1 MPGSLQ
7 GRYIRLEL
15 IKINDLP
22 LPSERIPAGFYV
34 SINVDSK
41 RHWKSPV
48 RVVSSDE
55 SEVLGDIVILSPR
68 QVPELSVEIRVSYE
82 LGRTLGNGE
91 VVAKFETSWDELLD
105 RGDEPFDISFPP
117 VSDDHPS
124 LTLKAAVLPSC
135 DDQDSA
141 PLDSIVECDIARE
154 TDVGHERFATYVTSK
169 TVSHLNDAVE
179 HFQLVLDQCPVGHPD
194 RAGALT
200 NLAWA
205 RLKGYTQKDLQDI
218 DSITSL
224 FREALVLRPQ
234 GHPDHPLY
242 LYHVTEA
249 LSWRHIYQHTTADIC
264 ESAQLYYKL
273 LSLCPEGTYLR
284 SIAAGANGVDY
295 VIRECNKLPTD
306 ASDECIHLGRVVL
319 ELCPLGHQQRPL
331 ALSQLI
337 AALGSRFKQCGSVND
352 LDECIQCG
360 REAVSLCSEGNS
372 HRAAY
377 LIILADSLQSRL
389 YHQNNP
395 RDLNEAISLFEEA
408 LRLHPVGHI
417 YHGLSLDR
425 LGAVLINRFQRCDDV
440 NDIIRAIS
448 HHREAL
454 TLCPPGSPGRTFTLN
469 CLAVALKKRYDK
481 LDASEDLDEAI
492 DLFRISLQL
501 RPHGHPL
508 RDTILQ
514 NLSFALS
521 SRFTQT
527 QKDEDVE
534 EAIRIC
540 QESLETLPS
549 LHPERYFSYRCLHDA
564 YLSRYSVQRKSAD
577 LSLAVENF
585 RLASRHPTQGFPLR
599 ILGAIA
605 WVRES
610 ELYQHESALEA
621 YHTCLDLFNNHM
633 MTRSSIISRREAVTA
648 FRSAQSLPVDAAS
661 CAIRRDDPR
670 RAVELLEQGRGH
682 QWSLASR
689 LRTPLEDLM
698 SASPELA
705 NKLSEISKYL
715 SDAQGSAGSADR
727 AAADRA
733 AIQYRKLQE
742 QWGAVVADIRNLK
755 GFSRFLLPPSYEDLQ
770 AAARHGPVTIL
781 IGSQYSCSAIIVMA
795 SGEPHHVPLPSVTLT
810 DLKNLKDRFARA
822 IRQAS
827 SMGPKVPR
835 NDLIVLLRAVWD
847 EIMLPIVNVLQHD
860 LKLNRL
866 PLILLATQP
875 ILLHRTIMPGSLEGQ
890 YIRLELIRINDLP
903 LPSERIPAGFY
914 VSINVDSKR
923 HWKSPVRVVS
933 SDESEVLGDIV
944 ILSPRQVPELS
955 VEIRVSYELCRMLGN
970 GEVVAKFETSLDE
983 LLDRGDEPFDI
994 SFPHVGDDHPS
1005 LTLKATVLPSCDNQ
1019 DSAPLDSIDECK
1031 IARETDAG
1039 HERFATYV
1047 TSKTVSHLND
1057 AVEHFQL
1064 VLDKCPVSHPD
1075 RAGALTNLAWARLKG
1090 YIRKDLQDIDSVTSL
1105 FREALVLRPQ
1115 SHPDHLLYLYHITEA
1130 LNWRHDYQHTTADIW
1145 ANGVDYV
1152 IRECNKLPID
1162 ASDEGIHLQ
1171 RVVLELCPLGNE
1183 HRPEA
1188 LDKLAWALI
1197 TRFEKCGSIDDLD
1210 ECIQHRREAVSLCSE
1225 GHSKLEIYLN
1235 NLAYSLDNR
1244 FGHQGKNHDLDEAIS
1259 LYEDVLRL
1267 RPVGHK
1273 SRGLSLNNLG
1283 LILLTRYNQDGDV
1296 NNINRAISLHR
1307 EALTLRPP
1315 GNSHRDTTL
1324 NNLALALETRYNEL
1338 DVGEDLNEAIDLYR
1352 DCLQLRQHKN
1362 EDVEEAIQICQETL
1376 VSLPP
1381 LHPDR
1386 HYSYLRLREA
1396 YMSRYRIQH
1405 DPTDLSLAMENFRM
1419 ASRHPTQGFH
1429 ERIWGA
1435 IRWIRQSELY
1445 QHESALEAYHT
1456 YLDLFNNHVMTRSSI
1471 ISRREAATAFRSAQS
1486 LPVDAASCAIRR
1498 DDLRRAV
1505 ELLEQG
1511 RGQQWSLASRLR
1523 TPLEDLMSAS
1533 PELANKLSEISKL
1546 LSDVQ
1551 GSAGSA
1557 DRAAADRAAIQYR
1570 RLQEQW
1576 GAVVADIRNLKGFS
1590 RFLLPPSYEDLQAAA
1605 RHGPVIILIASQYSS
1620 EESQG
1625 SLRQSNSTII

>member
-1 MPGSLQ
+1 M
-7 GRYIRLEL
+7 
-15 IKINDLP
+15 
-22 LPSERIPAGFYV
+22 
-34 SINVDSK
+34 
-41 RHWKSPV
+41 
-48 RVVSSDE
+48 
-55 SEVLGDIVILSPR
+55 
-68 QVPELSVEIRVSYE
+68 
-82 LGRTLGNGE
+82 LGNGE

-135 DDQDSA
+135 DNQDSA

-200 NLAWA
+200 NLARA
-205 RLKGYTQKDLQDI
+205 RLEGYIQKDLQDI

-549 LHPERYFSYRCLHDA
+549 LHPERSFSYRCLHDA

-860 LKLNRL
+860 LKLKCLSRIWL
-866 PLILLATQP
+866 CPTGAFTSIPLHAAHPFRTKEDRSGKEACLEDLYICSYTPTLSALVRSREMMKKRVPPSFVAIGQGQPSTGKSKELLA
-875 ILLHRTIMPGSLEGQ
+875 IDSE
-890 YIRLELIRINDLP
+890 LELVQKLVPATANR
-903 LPSERIPAGFY
+903 PSI
-914 VSINVDSKR
+914 S
-923 HWKSPVRVVS
+923 
-933 SDESEVLGDIV
+933 GD
-944 ILSPRQVPELS
+944 
-955 VEIRVSYELCRMLGN
+955 
-970 GEVVAKFETSLDE
+970 A
-983 LLDRGDEPFDI
+983 
-994 SFPHVGDDHPS
+994 
-1005 LTLKATVLPSCDNQ
+1005 AT
-1019 DSAPLDSIDECK
+1019 
-1031 IARETDAG
+1031 
-1039 HERFATYV
+1039 
-1047 TSKTVSHLND
+1047 
-1057 AVEHFQL
+1057 
-1064 VLDKCPVSHPD
+1064 
-1075 RAGALTNLAWARLKG
+1075 RAGALRALQENNWVHLACHGKQDHIQPYNSHFVMRDEPITLLD
-1090 YIRKDLQDIDSVTSL
+1090 IMEKDIPYAEFAFLSACHTAAGDEET
-1105 FREALVLRPQ
+1105 
-1115 SHPDHLLYLYHITEA
+1115 PDE
-1130 LNWRHDYQHTTADIW
+1130 
-1145 ANGVDYV
+1145 V
-1152 IRECNKLPID
+1152 
-1162 ASDEGIHLQ
+1162 IHLAAGLQ
-1171 RVVLELCPLGNE
+1171 FSGFKSVIGTLWEVDDAVAKHVVEAFYENMFEDLEDGGVMDCTK
-1183 HRPEA
+1183 A
-1188 LDKLAWALI
+1188 AWAL
-1197 TRFEKCGSIDDLD
+1197 
-1210 ECIQHRREAVSLCSE
+1210 
-1225 GHSKLEIYLN
+1225 
-1235 NLAYSLDNR
+1235 
-1244 FGHQGKNHDLDEAIS
+1244 
-1259 LYEDVLRL
+1259 
-1267 RPVGHK
+1267 
-1273 SRGLSLNNLG
+1273 
-1283 LILLTRYNQDGDV
+1283 
-1296 NNINRAISLHR
+1296 NRATH
-1307 EALTLRPP
+1307 
-1315 GNSHRDTTL
+1315 
-1324 NNLALALETRYNEL
+1324 
-1338 DVGEDLNEAIDLYR
+1338 
-1352 DCLQLRQHKN
+1352 
-1362 EDVEEAIQICQETL
+1362 
-1376 VSLPP
+1376 
-1381 LHPDR
+1381 
-1386 HYSYLRLREA
+1386 
-1396 YMSRYRIQH
+1396 
-1405 DPTDLSLAMENFRM
+1405 
-1419 ASRHPTQGFH
+1419 
-1429 ERIWGA
+1429 
-1435 IRWIRQSELY
+1435 
-1445 QHESALEAYHT
+1445 
-1456 YLDLFNNHVMTRSSI
+1456 
-1471 ISRREAATAFRSAQS
+1471 
-1486 LPVDAASCAIRR
+1486 
-1498 DDLRRAV
+1498 AV
-1505 ELLEQG
+1505 KTEVPLEQRMVFIHVG
-1511 RGQQWSLASRLR
+1511 
-1523 TPLEDLMSAS
+1523 
-1533 PELANKLSEISKL
+1533 
-1546 LSDVQ
+1546 V
-1551 GSAGSA
+1551 
-1557 DRAAADRAAIQYR
+1557 
-1570 RLQEQW
+1570 
-1576 GAVVADIRNLKGFS
+1576 
-1590 RFLLPPSYEDLQAAA
+1590 
-1605 RHGPVIILIASQYSS
+1605 
-1620 EESQG
+1620 
-1625 SLRQSNSTII
+1625 